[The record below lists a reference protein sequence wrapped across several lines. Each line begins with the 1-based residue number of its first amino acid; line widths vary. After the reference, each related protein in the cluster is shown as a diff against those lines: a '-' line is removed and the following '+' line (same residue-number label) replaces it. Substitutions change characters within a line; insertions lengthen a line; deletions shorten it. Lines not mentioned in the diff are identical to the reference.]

1 MTVTTLSN
9 DTSRLPARF
18 TPHGLVVRLPQHLA
32 RDPESL
38 TAGPWCAAAWILT
51 LFGTQEPRIWDY
63 VEEFYIDFDAILST
77 GGWSSRQLLLLR
89 SAASLSGTTFVS
101 VDLSD
106 LAALLD
112 THEWH
117 AVLEALRIRRSGE
130 YGGGL

>member
-1 MTVTTLSN
+1 MTATTTSN

-18 TPHGLVVRLPQHLA
+18 TPGALAARLPQHLA
-32 RDPESL
+32 RNPETP

-51 LFGTQEPRIWDY
+51 LFGPREPRIWDY
-63 VEEFYIDFDAILST
+63 VEEFSIDFDAILST

-89 SAASLSGTTFVS
+89 AAASLSGTTFVS

-112 THEWH
+112 THEWQ
-117 AVLEALRIRRSGE
+117 AVLEALRIRRTGE
-130 YGGGL
+130 YGGGR